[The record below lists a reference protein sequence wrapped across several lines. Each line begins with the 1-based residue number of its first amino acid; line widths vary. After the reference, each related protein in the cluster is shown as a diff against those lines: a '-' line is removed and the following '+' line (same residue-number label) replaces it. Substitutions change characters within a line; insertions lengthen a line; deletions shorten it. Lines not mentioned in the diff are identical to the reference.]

1 MSNIQHEVMA
11 KEQREID
18 TEVSLPDSEIFSRL
32 FKLLLLSDVDI
43 CPAHTSPIIP
53 PATGSFA
60 HSGKDT
66 GLRRNIW
73 AHGNCRG
80 RGSAD
85 TPLGLLLIGKA
96 PLMEGRRGWARFPR
110 GPEHSPGHPQALQAP
125 PFLLPL
131 FPIPGSTQRERGH
144 RPRPFLAAPRKQVNK
159 QREDRHQKKECNL
172 QSTCF

>member
-11 KEQREID
+11 KEQREIG

-60 HSGKDT
+60 HFGKDT
-66 GLRRNIW
+66 SLSRNIW

-80 RGSAD
+80 PGSAD

-96 PLMEGRRGWARFPR
+96 PLMEGRRGRATFPR
-110 GPEHSPGHPQALQAP
+110 GPKHSLSWPPTGLTGPSLLSPIAPNSWFHSEEKRPQATA
-125 PFLLPL
+125 LL
-131 FPIPGSTQRERGH
+131 SSS
-144 RPRPFLAAPRKQVNK
+144 
-159 QREDRHQKKECNL
+159 KKTG
-172 QSTCF
+172 Q